1 MLGARPL
8 TSQLPG
14 VSSHTHMHTRKRTHT
29 HRAKAP
35 LRPCHTHTRA
45 FMYESGRMCVC
56 VKGRKQEVE
65 LKGKEA
71 DQRQEDD
78 VRGWMEE
85 MENCRKGGG
94 GVVRKEMEY
103 GMGEN

>member
-1 MLGARPL
+1 
-8 TSQLPG
+8 
-14 VSSHTHMHTRKRTHT
+14 
-29 HRAKAP
+29 
-35 LRPCHTHTRA
+35 
-45 FMYESGRMCVC
+45 MCVC